1 MSSEGT
7 RAAACYKNAVISNGQ
22 AKCEVLGP

>member
-1 MSSEGT
+1 MNSEGT
-7 RAAACYKNAVISNGQ
+7 CASACYKNAVISNGQ